1 MRASKAFFAGVGTVI
16 VAITAG
22 IGGGLVIANMVN
34 PQTAKQGTEMSL
46 MERRKLPEPV
56 PVKVGPSEPVQY
68 LAAPSPPAAVAAA
81 PVAAQ
86 PAPTESVNSAP
97 SPVPSTPVA
106 TTAPTALRAVP
117 SAEPATPPAQEHRR
131 GSSQDAFAKAR
142 ETDIKRDANARR
154 QADKRKLE
162 RERRE
167 QWADKRRYQQ
177 QREQELRQVEDKVR
191 EETEPRR
198 QYAIEPVRIEMP
210 QISLFGE
217 E

>member
-1 MRASKAFFAGVGTVI
+1 MRASTAYFAGVGTVI
-16 VAITAG
+16 VAIMAG

-34 PQTAKQGTEMSL
+34 PQTVKQGIEMSL
-46 MERRKLPEPV
+46 MERRKSPEPV

-86 PAPTESVNSAP
+86 PAPPTESVNSAP
-97 SPVPSTPVA
+97 VPSAPDA
-106 TTAPTALRAVP
+106 TAAPTTLPAVP
-117 SAEPATPPAQEHRR
+117 SAEPATPAAQEHRR
-131 GSSQDAFAKAR
+131 GSSQDVFAKAP
-142 ETDIKRDANARR
+142 ETLKRDADAKR

-167 QWADKRRYQQ
+167 QWADKRRYE
-177 QREQELRQVEDKVR
+177 QRQEQELREVEDKVR
-191 EETEPRR
+191 EETESRR
-198 QYAIEPVRIEMP
+198 QSAIEPVRIEMP
-210 QISLFGE
+210 QIRLFGE